1 MSRSE
6 VLQASVEIFYENPQN
21 SEVLC
26 DILEKKSGISLRNLE
41 WFITNYSKQKNL
53 SFVTSTGKRFT
64 VHCSYKST
72 LDGYSKKRSYA
83 YQYRG
88 DEVDY
93 FDDDEE
99 EDDEDDVD
107 VEWYRQE
114 LLSLYSQHNPSKV
127 KDVDRL
133 LEKFAG

>member
-1 MSRSE
+1 VVFHGQANADSE
-6 VLQASVEIFYENPQN
+6 YGGYAF
-21 SEVLC
+21 
-26 DILEKKSGISLRNLE
+26 
-41 WFITNYSKQKNL
+41 
-53 SFVTSTGKRFT
+53 
-64 VHCSYKST
+64 
-72 LDGYSKKRSYA
+72 DGYSKKRSYA